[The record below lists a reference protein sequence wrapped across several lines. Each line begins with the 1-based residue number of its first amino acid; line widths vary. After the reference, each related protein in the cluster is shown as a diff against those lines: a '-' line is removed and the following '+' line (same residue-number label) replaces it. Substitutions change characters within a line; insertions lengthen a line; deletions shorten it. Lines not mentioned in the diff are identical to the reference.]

1 MLVDHGI
8 EARPPDENQKNA
20 VKAADLPSILLER
33 IEAAFPEPAI
43 FGLLETES
51 WPDGALRS
59 LIDCRLLQETSRATS
74 ILCDG
79 CEWSCCKP
87 VIVRTGLTNRSA
99 RAFVECDEEPDL
111 GRIFIPL
118 ERLKRYRLTL
128 AMLASFIRQALAISS
143 TSFIERSKSISLG
156 RIKGRYRAAY
166 RRFELMISHTP
177 SAVA

>member
-1 MLVDHGI
+1 M
-8 EARPPDENQKNA
+8 R
-20 VKAADLPSILLER
+20 
-33 IEAAFPEPAI
+33 
-43 FGLLETES
+43 
-51 WPDGALRS
+51 WLRVE
-59 LIDCRLLQETSRATS
+59 LLQACYRSHR
-74 ILCDG
+74 LN
-79 CEWSCCKP
+79 KP
-87 VIVRTGLTNRSA
+87 ISP